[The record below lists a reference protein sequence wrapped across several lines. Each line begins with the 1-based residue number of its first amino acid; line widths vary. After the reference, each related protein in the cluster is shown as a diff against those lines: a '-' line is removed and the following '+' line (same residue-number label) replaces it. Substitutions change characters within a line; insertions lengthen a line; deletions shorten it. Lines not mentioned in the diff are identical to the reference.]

1 MSTGVEMS
9 RFARFA
15 FRGHF
20 FQHAGFRVARSL
32 SSPGPDGRVKL
43 PARFLADPVFV
54 HGLGVQGMNQ
64 SINYPG
70 VIDVSHY
77 IGYGITLIAI
87 HFNHRCKHYRFLSGN
102 HAFRAPSSF
111 SVKMSR
117 FFACFALIVKCIY
130 LYY

>member
-1 MSTGVEMS
+1 MS

-54 HGLGVQGMNQ
+54 RGLGVQGKHAGVTPVTLNDDSSTFQ
-64 SINYPG
+64 QPCKARIHNRSIYVVP
-70 VIDVSHY
+70 IS
-77 IGYGITLIAI
+77 
-87 HFNHRCKHYRFLSGN
+87 
-102 HAFRAPSSF
+102 
-111 SVKMSR
+111 
-117 FFACFALIVKCIY
+117 
-130 LYY
+130 